1 MCRFASKQLTLHV
14 CNLIFTTSNLAIT
27 TEVQLK
33 QYRKEDFLIQCTEKP
48 SLVITIIIA
57 KGETQ
62 WLVHLKCWGQ
72 ANLHTIHAESFCLN
86 KDLHNTAV
94 LVKDCGSPKTRKHTN
109 VLFRDPK
116 TTLVIME

>member
-14 CNLIFTTSNLAIT
+14 CNLIFTTSNPSIT

-48 SLVITIIIA
+48 SLAITIIIA

-62 WLVHLKCWGQ
+62 RLVH
-72 ANLHTIHAESFCLN
+72 
-86 KDLHNTAV
+86 
-94 LVKDCGSPKTRKHTN
+94 
-109 VLFRDPK
+109 
-116 TTLVIME
+116 